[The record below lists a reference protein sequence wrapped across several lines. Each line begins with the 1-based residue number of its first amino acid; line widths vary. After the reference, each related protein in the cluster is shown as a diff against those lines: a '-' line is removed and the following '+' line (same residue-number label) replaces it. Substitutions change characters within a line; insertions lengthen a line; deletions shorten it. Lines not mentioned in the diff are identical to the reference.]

1 MTRIRTFICEDDELF
16 CQMLT
21 DYINRES
28 DMEVIG
34 TTSHKQQLLN
44 EVRNSSM
51 DVLLLDLNLTEK
63 NFDGIEAAIEIK
75 AMQPGLQ
82 IIVLSSF
89 DSEEVMT
96 HALAYARV
104 NNYITKEHFRDIPD
118 AIRAAY
124 TGRPN
129 LHYSSAGKL
138 LNRFIVSRHDELKQM
153 LTPVQIDIL
162 RKLDQGY
169 SRNEVAEALFYTR
182 QSINNELYKA
192 QKIIKGK
199 FPYLEWLRLKKHNTR
214 HLIELSKQLGLLE
227 QDKRN

>member
-1 MTRIRTFICEDDELF
+1 MTRIKTFICEDDKLF

-21 DYINRES
+21 DNINREP

-34 TTSHKQQLLN
+34 TASSKQQLLTA
-44 EVRNSSM
+44 VHTTHM

-75 AMQPGLQ
+75 AIYPDLQ

-89 DSEEVMT
+89 DNEELMT
-96 HALAYARV
+96 HAVAYARV
-104 NNYITKEHFRDIPD
+104 NNYITKEHFRDIPE
-118 AIRAAY
+118 AIRAAF
-124 TGRPN
+124 TGRSN

-138 LNRFIVSRHDELKQM
+138 LNRFVATQHKELKIM
-153 LTPVQIDIL
+153 LTAVQIEIL
-162 RKLDQGY
+162 RMLDQGS
-169 SRNEVAEALFYTR
+169 SRNEVADALFYTR

-199 FPYLEWLRLKKHNTR
+199 FPYLEWLRLKKHNTK
-214 HLIELSKQLGLLE
+214 HLIELSKQLGLLDR
-227 QDKRN
+227 DK